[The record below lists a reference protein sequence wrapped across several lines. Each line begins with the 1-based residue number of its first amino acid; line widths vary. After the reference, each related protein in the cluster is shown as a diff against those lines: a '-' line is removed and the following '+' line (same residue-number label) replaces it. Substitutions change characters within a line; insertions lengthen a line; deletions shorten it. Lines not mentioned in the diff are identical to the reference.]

1 MFCCLIELIFKV
13 TPTLQKEK
21 KDLSHSEA
29 IDNALLEKSALVGSR
44 VKLVKE
50 RDEDKKLAQ
59 LIAQA
64 RTLVGVFNSY
74 VYFKCS

>member
-1 MFCCLIELIFKV
+1 MISA
-13 TPTLQKEK
+13 TLQKEK

-29 IDNALLEKSALVGSR
+29 IDNALLKKSALVGSK

-50 RDEDKKLAQ
+50 RDEDKNLAH

-64 RTLVGVFNSY
+64 RTLTGAFD
-74 VYFKCS
+74 